1 VRARSWDDEFGR
13 SVIPVTD
20 AGAGSEHNGGLVS
33 LYISGAA
40 AGFWPAAALF
50 SLPFV
55 GLHGSATEETRDV
68 ET

>member
-20 AGAGSEHNGGLVS
+20 AGDGSGHNGELVS

-40 AGFWPAAALF
+40 AGFWPAAAFFLEPR
-50 SLPFV
+50 L
-55 GLHGSATEETRDV
+55 GLRTSVIKETP
-68 ET
+68 